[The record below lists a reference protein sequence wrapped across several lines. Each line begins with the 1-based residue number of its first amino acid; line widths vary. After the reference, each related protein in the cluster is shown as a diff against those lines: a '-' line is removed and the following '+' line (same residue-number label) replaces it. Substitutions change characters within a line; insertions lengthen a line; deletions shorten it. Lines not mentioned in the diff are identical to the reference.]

1 MCPLRSYHAPLGECW
16 HEDGWGDSGQ
26 WRRLVSINAVLGLWP
41 TVSSW
46 AHSPNG
52 WLDARHTTRTPT
64 GPATPATVFERVSP
78 LFFSWGELPKPVA
91 GVATLSVCWRRDA
104 SARFGAGSTDSAPN
118 WVRYPDN
125 LCRHIFAC

>member
-52 WLDARHTTRTPT
+52 WLDARHTARTPT

-78 LFFSWGELPKPVA
+78 LFLFWGELCRSPLLALLPSLCSSGARPSTV
-91 GVATLSVCWRRDA
+91 GGGFHETLC
-104 SARFGAGSTDSAPN
+104 
-118 WVRYPDN
+118 
-125 LCRHIFAC
+125 